1 MNLNPFQSEVE
12 PISVEGFQ
20 VVSGELFSHIKSYA
34 SPSCTIWGSGITFN
48 RLALTALNC
57 CERIRLEV
65 HPQKKSLLAVP
76 VTAKDKDSII
86 WRKNIKEYAPRR
98 MESVRFSSQ
107 IYEIWGWDT
116 SWVYRAV
123 GHVVT
128 VENKIMLLFDFSAP
142 EQWKAKEKK
151 TAK

>member
-1 MNLNPFQSEVE
+1 M
-12 PISVEGFQ
+12 
-20 VVSGELFSHIKSYA
+20 
-34 SPSCTIWGSGITFN
+34 
-48 RLALTALNC
+48 NC

-76 VTAKDKDSII
+76 VTVKDKDSII

>member
-1 MNLNPFQSEVE
+1 MNQFKTEVE
-12 PISVEGFQ
+12 PISIEGFQ
-20 VVSGELFSHIKSYA
+20 VVSGELFSRVSSCA
-34 SPSCTIWGSGITFN
+34 SPSCTIWSSGITFS
-48 RLALTALNC
+48 RLALAALNC
-57 CERIRLEV
+57 CERIRLVV

-116 SWVYRAV
+116 SWVYRAL

>member
-1 MNLNPFQSEVE
+1 
-12 PISVEGFQ
+12 
-20 VVSGELFSHIKSYA
+20 
-34 SPSCTIWGSGITFN
+34 
-48 RLALTALNC
+48 
-57 CERIRLEV
+57 
-65 HPQKKSLLAVP
+65 
-76 VTAKDKDSII
+76 
-86 WRKNIKEYAPRR
+86 

>member
-1 MNLNPFQSEVE
+1 MNQFKTEVE
-12 PISVEGFQ
+12 PISIEGFQ
-20 VVSGELFSHIKSYA
+20 VVSGELFSHVSSYA
-34 SPSCTIWGSGITFN
+34 LPSCTIWGSGISFN
-48 RLALTALNC
+48 RISLTALNC

-76 VTAKDKDSII
+76 VTIKDKDSII
-86 WRKNIKEYAPRR
+86 WRKNKKEYAPRR

-107 IYEIWGWDT
+107 IYTIWGWDT
-116 SWVYRAV
+116 GCVYKAV

-128 VENKIMLLFDFSAP
+128 VEDKVMLLFDFSAP

-151 TAK
+151 AAK